1 MTKPLEMNNI
11 VSDATRAATELT
23 AISVS
28 SKATGTGA
36 LTAVLGW
43 ALTSTGIAVIGLVV
57 TVLGFA
63 VSLHFQIR
71 RDRRE
76 AARHK
81 AMLEG
86 KIKLYVTE
94 NSDATCSI
102 DERRE

>member
-1 MTKPLEMNNI
+1 MTKSFEMNQI
-11 VSDATRAATELT
+11 TSDATRAATELT
-23 AISVS
+23 AISAA

-36 LTAVLGW
+36 MTAILGW
-43 ALTSTGIAVIGLVV
+43 ALTSTGIAVIGLVI

-76 AARHK
+76 VARHK

-94 NSDATCSI
+94 REDATYSI

>member
-1 MTKPLEMNNI
+1 MTKPLEMNQI
-11 VSDATRAATELT
+11 ASDAAQAATEIT
-23 AISVS
+23 AISIG
-28 SKATGTGA
+28 SKVTGGGT

-57 TVLGFA
+57 TILGFA

-94 NSDATCSI
+94 RSDATCSI